1 MLALSQFHLSQVIT
15 TEFCQLKRL
24 NVKNP
29 VMYWNLGVLV
39 LAIFGRIDWIR
50 ASKQYDSKK
59 SNHCPKKVD
68 FMLVL

>member
-1 MLALSQFHLSQVIT
+1 
-15 TEFCQLKRL
+15 
-24 NVKNP
+24 
-29 VMYWNLGVLV
+29 MYWNLGVLE
-39 LAIFGRIDWIR
+39 LAMFGRVDWIR